1 MTEQGERNSRH
12 RIRSWHVAVFVLGA
26 LVITF
31 AVFRIVVR
39 TKVNRRLDA
48 VRAAGYPA
56 TCEELDAS
64 YTIPAFAE
72 NAADYITTAL
82 SHLISPSTEDANGVP
97 LFSNAPLPRRR
108 QALDNPTKHVTASM
122 LAGNQKTLELL
133 RQGLAIPDCRYPV
146 DFTQGND
153 AELIDLAAIRR
164 TTRLLVMGAVLHA
177 EQDDPNTATRMLLSS
192 YGLARTLVKLP
203 TIISQV
209 VAQADLELT
218 AEGLEQVVN
227 RTTLTDAHLV
237 QIDAALYEGD
247 DPDSMVRAL
256 AAERCFGLHMADE
269 PSNYGP
275 GNLSVAVAG
284 ILRELGVVDL
294 SLIRHLDRMAEAIE
308 IAQMEPWKQQKA
320 IETAEA
326 RYNTSGISS
335 ILDWLTPPCARLI
348 GVNVQGMARMQVART
363 AVAVERYRLATA
375 QLPQDTTDLVPG
387 YLETTPID
395 PFDGRPLRYK
405 KRDGGY
411 VVYSIGPDGTD
422 DGGTERHPKRQGG
435 KEDLPYD
442 ITFIVER

>member
-1 MTEQGERNSRH
+1 MTEQGERNSRP
-12 RIRSWHVAVFVLGA
+12 RIRPWHIAVFILGA
-26 LVITF
+26 LIVAF

-39 TKVNRRLDA
+39 AKLNSRLDA
-48 VRAAGYPA
+48 VRAAGYPV

-82 SHLISPSTEDANGVP
+82 SYLLSPSTEDANGVP
-97 LFSNAPLPRRR
+97 LFSNAPLPRRT
-108 QALDNPTKHVTASM
+108 QALDNRTKHVTASM

-133 RQGLAIPDCRYPV
+133 HQGLAIPDCRYPANFARGDDMESI
-146 DFTQGND
+146 DF
-153 AELIDLAAIRR
+153 AAFRR
-164 TTRLLVMGAVLHA
+164 TARLLVMGALLHA
-177 EQDDPNTATRMLLSS
+177 EQNDPNAAVQMLLSS
-192 YGLARTLVKLP
+192 YGVARTLVKLP
-203 TIISQV
+203 IIISEL
-209 VAQADLELT
+209 VAQAQSALT
-218 AEGLEQVVN
+218 TEGLEQVVN

-237 QIDAALYEGD
+237 QIDAALYESY

-284 ILRELGVVDL
+284 ILRVLGVVDL

-308 IAQMEPWKQQKA
+308 IAQREPWKRKQA

-326 RYNTSGISS
+326 RYNTSGIWS
-335 ILDWLTPPCARLI
+335 ILNWLTPPSARLI
-348 GVNVQGMARMQVART
+348 VINLQGMARMQVART
-363 AVAVERYRLATA
+363 ALAVERYRLATG
-375 QLPQDTTDLVPG
+375 QLPEDLSELVPSH
-387 YLETTPID
+387 LEEIPLD

-411 VVYSIGPDGTD
+411 VVYSVGPDGTD
-422 DGGTERHPKRQGG
+422 DGGTERQPKRQGW